1 MTCQFWSSTI
11 FAQENTNLF
20 WPTSPRHNISKQPIG
35 TPSIQCYILL
45 LDDGWEGSDHCSGG
59 DHCIIAGSEH
69 WQQPQSQRCIWLCTS
84 IVKSHRCHQSC
95 RCFRLHIHDCKRR
108 HVSIQCISLYNC
120 RSHVCRR
127 NDIHQRTPTLHG
139 SDPGMDIFM
148 QQMSKAHQTTFSKNI
163 NQIKWHRCLHHVVHA
178 CARVH
183 TTGCH
188 DDG

>member
-20 WPTSPRHNISKQPIG
+20 WPTSPRHNICKQPVG

-59 DHCIIAGSEH
+59 DHCIIARSEH
-69 WQQPQSQRCIWLCTS
+69 WQQPQTQRCIWLCTS
-84 IVKSHRCHQSC
+84 IVKSHIRHQSC
-95 RCFRLHIHDCKRR
+95 RCFRVRIHDCKRG

-120 RSHVCRR
+120 RSDVRRR
-127 NDIHQRTPTLHG
+127 NDLSQRTPTLHG

-148 QQMSKAHQTTFSKNI
+148 QQMSKAHQTTFSKRL
-163 NQIKWHRCLHHVVHA
+163 IKWHRCLQHVVHA
-178 CARVH
+178 CAHIH
-183 TTGCH
+183 TTSFH